1 MDDRRSSRLTALGS
15 LAIVGVGVAA
25 SALAWSS
32 LPTDVA
38 IHWNA
43 SGTADD
49 TAPRAVGAFLLPA
62 LALVM
67 VGLLLAVPRFDP
79 LGENIAT
86 FRQYYN
92 GFVLLLTAYLV
103 GIHGV
108 VLAVNLDYAVPISAV
123 IAGGAGL
130 LFVYTGLL
138 LRVAEPNWF
147 VGIRTPWTLSSEAVW
162 HRVHE
167 VGGAL
172 FVAVGVLS
180 LAAAVAG
187 IVLGIESLGVA
198 VLTAGSLGV
207 ALGTVVYSYYLYETL
222 DHPGDRPTTN

>member
-1 MDDRRSSRLTALGS
+1 MVDRHSTRLTALGS

-32 LPTDVA
+32 LPAEMA
-38 IHWNA
+38 IHWDA
-43 SGTADD
+43 SGTADGA
-49 TAPRAVGAFLLPA
+49 APRAVGALLLPVVA
-62 LALVM
+62 LAV

-86 FRQYYN
+86 FRGYYN

-108 VLAVNLDYAVPISAV
+108 VLAVNLDYAVPISALV
-123 IAGGAGL
+123 AGAAGL

-147 VGIRTPWTLSSEAVW
+147 VGIRTPWTLSSETVW

-172 FVAVGVLS
+172 FVAVGVLTAA
-180 LAAAVAG
+180 AAAVGVA
-187 IVLGIESLGVA
+187 VGIEALGVA

-207 ALGTVVYSYYLYETL
+207 ALATVGYSYYLYETL
-222 DHPGDRPTTN
+222 DEPGDRPTTN